1 MALPASSS
9 FEDDVK
15 KRGYAIAFETH
26 TVFLTGSTGSLGGCL
41 LYKLA
46 LQLPTRKIFVLVR
59 GSSEQAVKKWEKTM
73 PNQTQ
78 AILASNKVHFVIGDI
93 TKQNFGINAASMKQL
108 REQVTLIMHTAAKI
122 SLDADIIEA
131 LENNCFPSLELAK
144 MASSF
149 RRLKVF
155 VQLSTAYVNSF
166 LPDGHIGERL
176 YNLSDA
182 DPEDE
187 IASIQLS
194 GGATHTPRFSSSYTH
209 SKHLM
214 EHLML
219 KRFPTL
225 PLLFIRPT
233 IFAPALRHPYPTY
246 GPDGSHPLNKFADL
260 LISDRGGKQIWHAAE
275 GYESGANIL
284 DEIPVDFVANACL
297 LHAAARTL
305 GIVHIGS
312 QLYVLRTY
320 DAFLELLRTHAP
332 PDIRDPLPTITFV
345 QDRSIPQSFLAELVK
360 VASRNWIFDCGRS
373 YWLKGIGGPLSI
385 QACEYDADRLN
396 TARVADIYKKNLRR
410 TTKL

>member
-1 MALPASSS
+1 MALALSSY
-9 FEDDVK
+9 EDEVRK
-15 KRGYAIAFETH
+15 NGYSIAFESH

-59 GSSEQAVKKWEKTM
+59 RSPEQAVKKWRQTM
-73 PNQTQ
+73 PNQIR
-78 AILASNKVHFVIGDI
+78 AILDSKKIHFVIGDI
-93 TKQNFGINAASMKQL
+93 TKDDFGINAASLKQL
-108 REQVTLIMHTAAKI
+108 REQVTLVIHTAAKI
-122 SLDADIIEA
+122 SLDAELTEA

-155 VQLSTAYVNSF
+155 VQLSTAYANSF

-176 YNLSDA
+176 YDLSDA

-187 IASIQLS
+187 VASIQLS
-194 GGATHTPRFSSSYTH
+194 GGSPHTSRFSSSYTH

-219 KRFPTL
+219 RRFPTL

-233 IFAPALRHPYPTY
+233 IFASALRHPYPTY

-284 DEIPVDFVANACL
+284 DEVPVDFVANACL
-297 LHAAARTL
+297 LHAAARTR
-305 GIVHIGS
+305 GIVQVGS
-312 QLYVLRTY
+312 QLYVQRTF
-320 DAFLELLRTHAP
+320 DDFLEIVRTHVP
-332 PDIRDPLPTITFV
+332 PDIRDQLPIITFV
-345 QDRSIPQSFLAELVK
+345 QDKSLPQSFLAELVK

-373 YWLKGIGGPLSI
+373 YWLKQIGGPLSI
-385 QACEYDADRLN
+385 QACDHDADKLN
-396 TARVADIYKKNLRR
+396 TARIGDIYKKNLKRMA
-410 TTKL
+410 KL